1 MTRDSGL
8 LYFFGPPC
16 IVVVAV
22 VLTVSFVC
30 CSIAGHRAQ
39 MIGGV
44 GFYSATKYA
53 VTALT
58 EGLRAELVE
67 AQSHIRVSVN
77 YRYAYLKKK
86 TFVYSQN
93 FDRLQR

>member
-30 CSIAGHRAQ
+30 CSVAGHRAQ
-39 MIGGV
+39 MIGV